1 LLGVYCLGTGVIPC
15 TRCEDW
21 AVGGSPDR
29 IAGVRVLG
37 AVCAVAADG
46 SVIDLPSSSQRRLLG
61 LLALHAPSR
70 LRSERLSDVLGVSP
84 GALRTTVSRLRSA
97 VGLDVLQTSSTGYAL
112 ECDVDASQF
121 CHAVA
126 AASRSEDR
134 VLALQQALKL
144 WTGPA
149 LDEFV
154 GEEWAA
160 GEIARLTEIHAGT
173 VDDYAEELIA
183 EHRAADAVAVLHGHV
198 AQYPYRDRSRAL
210 LIRSLASAGRQ
221 ADALRAFQ
229 DYRSLLDEELGTE
242 PSPEVVR
249 TERRVATGWDGA
261 ESGAGHS
268 TTTDAVIVPLPPEL
282 AHRSD
287 FIGRVAERDL
297 LGAELAATRSGLR
310 CVILGGEPGIGKTTL
325 LAEFAQSAMS
335 KATVLYGRCD
345 ETGIPL
351 EPFRTVLDACVE
363 HASLELLTDHVARC
377 GGELARI
384 APRLWARVATAPRP
398 TRSDDATERFLA
410 FTGAADLL
418 SRLAARRPLV
428 LLLDDLQWAEPTA
441 LLLVRHLARALIDA
455 PVLLVSSVRDPGEP
469 VSDELRQTLA
479 VLERGEVRRVQLNG
493 MGDDELASLAAA
505 VAPAGSGTA
514 RQHAVSRLRVE
525 TAGNPLY
532 ASQLIA
538 HWVEAGSMGG
548 GNSADDV
555 PPNLREVVWSR
566 VHALG
571 NEVSQVLAAASV
583 LGVEVHENVLLEMLD
598 FPETT
603 VRAALD
609 SSVVAG
615 ILVDLGS
622 VRRTSRFV
630 HALIAKSLY
639 SQIGPS
645 TRAHLHENAV
655 RSLVTRHPV
664 PPPDVVVQLARHCA
678 LAGLA
683 SEALDWSV
691 RAGEHAFAHLA
702 PIEAARHFRIALDI
716 AVELDRPDTECADLL
731 VRLGEAQHVAGDPE
745 ALATLE
751 KGAELAGRTGS
762 RGTLIRAVLAADRG
776 FTRIDI
782 GAPSYLAMVEAA
794 VAAADPTDTTN
805 YARLLG
811 ILAGCL
817 MNTERAE
824 RRTAFAHQA
833 LTLAEATGSPTLLAQ
848 VGPAVVTALWGPG
861 AARLRGRVA
870 ARALT
875 AAEATGDPHLQF
887 RARLTSYH
895 VAVESAD
902 PIVASRS
909 LVGIRSAVRSLGEP
923 RLRWIVGLIDAFDAM
938 MTGRLDEAQS
948 IATANLD
955 LGLQIGMP
963 DAFSFFAGQF
973 FVIGTFAGNHDEL
986 FPLVEQA
993 QRDNPEFLP
1002 FKVAYGIIC
1011 AAVGRRDEARG
1022 ILSEGMAG
1030 GFADLPRDI
1039 IWMTVVVGY
1048 AVLAIDLDD
1057 VEAAA
1062 QLLPIIKPYAGEVAF
1077 NGITSQGPIAAYI
1090 GKLASLLGHHDLAE
1104 DHLRSALATAEGFGW
1119 TYHRAT
1125 TLFALAE
1132 GRHRLLGS
1140 LDAEGRLWLSEA
1152 AKLCRAYGFRS
1163 WTGRIDAL
1171 AVE

>member
-1 LLGVYCLGTGVIPC
+1 
-15 TRCEDW
+15 
-21 AVGGSPDR
+21 VGGSPDQ

-37 AVCAVAADG
+37 DVCAVATDG
-46 SVIDLPSSSQRRLLG
+46 SVIDLPSPSQRRLLG
-61 LLALHAPSR
+61 LLALHAPRR
-70 LRSERLSDVLGVSP
+70 LRSEMLADVLGVSP

-97 VGLDVLQTSSTGYAL
+97 VGLDVLLTSSTGYAL

-160 GEIARLTEIHAGT
+160 GEIARLTEIYAGT

-183 EHRAADAVAVLHGHV
+183 EHRAADSVAVLQGHV

-229 DYRSLLDEELGTE
+229 DYRSLLVEELGTE

-261 ESGAGHS
+261 EFGPSQTTT

-282 AHRSD
+282 AHRGD

-297 LGAELAATRSGLR
+297 LGAELASTVSGLR
-310 CVILGGEPGIGKTTL
+310 CVILGGEPGIGKTML
-325 LAEFAQSAMS
+325 LAEFAQSAMPT
-335 KATVLYGRCD
+335 ATVLYGRCD

-351 EPFRTVLDACVE
+351 EPFRTVVGSCVE
-363 HASLELLTDHVARC
+363 HAPLELLTDHVARC

-398 TRSDDATERFLA
+398 TQSDDATERFLA
-410 FTGAADLL
+410 FSAAADLL
-418 SRLAARRPLV
+418 GRLAAHRPLV
-428 LLLDDLQWAEPTA
+428 LMLDDLQWAEPTA
-441 LLLVRHLARALIDA
+441 LLLVRHLARALADA
-455 PVLLVSSVRDPGEP
+455 PVLLVSSLRDPGEP
-469 VSDELRQTLA
+469 VSDELHQTLA
-479 VLERGEVRRVQLNG
+479 LLERGGVRRVQLSG
-493 MGDDELASLAAA
+493 MEDDELASLAAD
-505 VAPAGSGTA
+505 VAPADSGA
-514 RQHAVSRLRVE
+514 ERKHAVARLREE

-538 HWVEAGSMGG
+538 HWAETGSTGS

-583 LGVEVHENVLLEMLD
+583 LGVEVHEDVLLEMLD
-598 FPETT
+598 LPAPN

-609 SSVVAG
+609 TSVVAG
-615 ILVDLGS
+615 LLVDLGS
-622 VRRTSRFV
+622 IRRTTRFV
-630 HALIAKSLY
+630 HALITKALY

-645 TRAHLHENAV
+645 SRAHLHENAS

-691 RAGEHAFAHLA
+691 RAGNHAFAHLA
-702 PIEAARHFRIALDI
+702 PIEAARHFGVALDI
-716 AVELDRPDTECADLL
+716 AEELDRPDTERADLL
-731 VRLGEAQHVAGDPE
+731 VRLGDAQQVAGDPQ

-751 KGAELAGRTGS
+751 MGAELAGRTGN
-762 RGTLIRAVLAADRG
+762 RETLIRAVLAADRG
-776 FTRIDI
+776 FMRLDS
-782 GAPSYLAMVEAA
+782 GAPGYLTMVEAA

-805 YARLLG
+805 YAQLLA
-811 ILAGCL
+811 ILAQSL
-817 MNTERAE
+817 TYTPRAE

-833 LTLAEATGSPTLLAQ
+833 LALAEATDSPILLAQ
-848 VGPAVVTALWGPG
+848 VGPAVVSALWGPG
-861 AARLRGRVA
+861 TTRLRGRVA
-870 ARALT
+870 ARVLT
-875 AAEATGDPHLQF
+875 AAEATGDPRLQF
-887 RARLTSYH
+887 SARRTAYT

-902 PIVASRS
+902 PIVAAHS
-909 LVGIRSAVRSLGEP
+909 LAGICSAVRSLGEP
-923 RLRWIVGLIDAFDAM
+923 RLRWIAGLVETFDAM
-938 MTGRLDEAQS
+938 MTGRLDESQS
-948 IATANLD
+948 IAAATLD
-955 LGLQIGMP
+955 LGLQIGVP
-963 DAFSFFAGQF
+963 DAFAFFAAQF
-973 FVIGTFAGNHDEL
+973 FVIGTFAGRHDEL
-986 FPLVEQA
+986 FPLVEQVR
-993 QRDNPEFLP
+993 RDNPGMLAFD
-1002 FKVAYGIIC
+1002 VAYGIIC
-1011 AAVGRRDEARG
+1011 AAVDRRDEARG
-1022 ILSEGMAG
+1022 ILNEGMAD
-1030 GFADLPRDI
+1030 GFAELPRDN
-1039 IWMTVVVGY
+1039 IWMTSVIGY
-1048 AVLAIDLDD
+1048 AVLAIELDD
-1057 VEAAA
+1057 VDAAA
-1062 QLLPIIKPYAGEVAF
+1062 QLLPVIEPYAGEVAF
-1077 NGITSQGPIAAYI
+1077 NGITSQGPIAAYV
-1090 GKLASLLGHHDLAE
+1090 GKLASLLGRHDLAE
-1104 DHLRSALATAEGFGW
+1104 DYLRSALATAEAFGW

-1125 TLFALAE
+1125 TLFALAQ
-1132 GRHRLLGS
+1132 GRHRRLGE

-1152 AKLCRAYGFRS
+1152 AKLCQAYGFRS
-1163 WTGRIDAL
+1163 WKDPIDAL
-1171 AVE
+1171 AVEGGLLTRW